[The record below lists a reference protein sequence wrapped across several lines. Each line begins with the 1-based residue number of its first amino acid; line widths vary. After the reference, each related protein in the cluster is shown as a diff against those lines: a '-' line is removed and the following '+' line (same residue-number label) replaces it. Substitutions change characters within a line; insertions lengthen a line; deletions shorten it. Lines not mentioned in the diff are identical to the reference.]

1 MKKEKQLRRLLF
13 RKEQSRSI
21 RNYTRTLFGYLT
33 AVQLSWLL
41 VAGTLFALVSLMG
54 ERSSDELFTRVCM
67 HLTVNS
73 SKPLVCP
80 FSASLSPSSSS
91 SSSSSSISATLNS
104 ATSILAAFSPVVSF
118 SNNNNN
124 KNSAVLA
131 NSISSLNEIYL
142 RKLARK
148 QAIAAKQHQQQQQQ
162 QQQRHKQ
169 QQQLSKTLPLS
180 LTPGDMHIMDDDDIW
195 MDLDSLSSSS
205 SGVNQSSLSAAAA
218 GASSSKSN
226 TPPALVNIKSMQDMY
241 MLLICC
247 SIVSFFV
254 SILIPFVLIRANNTR
269 QHAVAPSHTH
279 DQQHQQLTVDS
290 NNNNKLIISISSTN
304 LNVTTASSSTVLATH
319 AAAAAAATTTTNT
332 HSHQMAEGDE
342 DTAAVPLAMLHFRI
356 PMVFLQGF
364 IRTMLFAE
372 INKVS
377 FVLLLCN
384 LFFVLQF
391 IFNSLVFC
399 VCAVVHRLSERQQA
413 SQQDDRL
420 LRPQLAPQRPSH
432 RSSCHR
438 VQSAAKCKCIHT
450 Y

>member
-180 LTPGDMHIMDDDDIW
+180 LTPGDMHNMDDDDIW

-254 SILIPFVLIRANNTR
+254 SILIPFVLIRANNSR
-269 QHAVAPSHTH
+269 QHAVAPHTP
-279 DQQHQQLTVDS
+279 DQQQQHQHLTVDNNNN

-304 LNVTTASSSTVLATH
+304 LNVTTVASSTVLATH
-319 AAAAAAATTTTNT
+319 AAAKATTTNT
-332 HSHQMAEGDE
+332 HSH
-342 DTAAVPLAMLHFRI
+342 
-356 PMVFLQGF
+356 
-364 IRTMLFAE
+364 
-372 INKVS
+372 
-377 FVLLLCN
+377 
-384 LFFVLQF
+384 
-391 IFNSLVFC
+391 
-399 VCAVVHRLSERQQA
+399 
-413 SQQDDRL
+413 
-420 LRPQLAPQRPSH
+420 
-432 RSSCHR
+432 
-438 VQSAAKCKCIHT
+438 
-450 Y
+450 